1 MAKNPNIR
9 GTHKGCPSTCAPLSV
24 IMAMLVAEDYRDDDD
39 PYHNEEDDDHLVG
52 SSVCRGE
59 GLLHKL

>member
-1 MAKNPNIR
+1 MVKSPNMR
-9 GTHKGCPSTCAPLSV
+9 LKRNSFWTYDALLV
-24 IMAMLVAEDYRDDDD
+24 IMAMLVADDYCDDDD
-39 PYHNEEDDDHLVG
+39 PDHNEDDHHHLEG